1 MADAFNYIRPATIQ
15 DCFCIAAGMRDA
27 DCQEIAAVSARD
39 PLDVLLE
46 GLETSDLC
54 LTLISPISGLP
65 FAMLGVTEITQHGIP
80 TGAIW
85 MLASNEIEKC
95 SIAFLRRCHEPL
107 NTLQKRWPVLWNC
120 ADARNTLHLKWLKWL
135 GFNFVMSHPFYGI
148 EQREFIEF
156 VRIERV

>member
-1 MADAFNYIRPATIQ
+1 MADASKYIRPATIQ
-15 DCFCIAAGMRDA
+15 DCFCIAAGMRQCDR
-27 DCQEIAAVSARD
+27 DEIAALSARD
-39 PLDVLLE
+39 PLDVLLD
-46 GLETSDLC
+46 GLETSDIC
-54 LTLISPISGLP
+54 VALISPLSGLP
-65 FAMLGVTEITQHGIP
+65 FAILGVTDLVQHGIT

-85 MLASNEIEKC
+85 MLASTEIEKC

-120 ADARNTLHLKWLKWL
+120 ADARNELHLKWLRWL
-135 GFNFVMSHPFYGI
+135 GFTFVSRHPFYGA